1 MIDLLVVGGGPAGLA
16 TAIYGAKAG
25 LEVVVVERRSGPIDK
40 ACGEGLMPHTLR
52 HLERLGVH
60 PHGKPFRGI
69 SYRDGSR
76 HVDAPFKRGAGRGV
90 RRTVLHGALL
100 DAAANAGVQ
109 IYHDH
114 VSEISQDA
122 TSVRAGHWRARYLAA
137 ADGLHSPIRRSLG
150 LERPSPGARRWGIRR
165 HVPTAPW
172 SDYVEVHWAPG
183 AEAYV
188 TPIADDC
195 VGVAMLTSRRGGFDS
210 HLAEFPA
217 LRDRIERRQ
226 HDPDRAA
233 GPLRQR
239 VSRRAAGRVLLVGDA
254 AGYVDALTGE
264 GLGLAFG
271 AAELLVK
278 AVVAERTDSYD
289 RQWRQMTRRYRFLTA
304 GLLQASGFPAVRA
317 HIVPAAAAMPSVFAG
332 VVNLLANEKQAVP
345 TFLGH

>member
-16 TAIYGAKAG
+16 TSLYGANAG
-25 LEVVVVERRSGPIDK
+25 LEVVLVERRSGPIDK

-69 SYRDGSR
+69 SYRDGER
-76 HVDAPFKRGAGRGV
+76 HVDAPFKRGTGRGV

-100 DAAANAGVQ
+100 DAATSAGVR
-109 IYHDH
+109 ICHGEAG
-114 VSEISQDA
+114 EISQDA
-122 TSVRAGHWRARYLAA
+122 TSVRAGRWRARYLAA

-150 LERPSPGARRWGIRR
+150 LEQPSPGPRRWGIRR
-165 HVPTAPW
+165 HVQIEPW
-172 SDYVEVHWAPG
+172 SDYVEVHWAAG

-195 VGVAMLTSRRGGFDS
+195 VAVAVLKSSRGGFDC
-210 HLAEFPA
+210 HLKEFPG
-217 LRDRIERRQ
+217 LRDRIDGRPHE
-226 HDPDRAA
+226 PDRAA

-239 VSRRAAGRVLLVGDA
+239 VSSRTAGRVLLVGDA

-271 AAELLVK
+271 AAELLVNC
-278 AVVAERTDSYD
+278 VIAERPADYD
-289 RQWRQMTRRYRFLTA
+289 RQWRQMTRRYRMLTA
-304 GLLQASGFPAVRA
+304 ALLRASAYPATRA
-317 HIVPAAAAMPSVFAG
+317 HIVPAAAAMPTVFTR
-332 VVNLLANEKQAVP
+332 VVNLLAQ
-345 TFLGH
+345 